1 MIPHIPFK
9 AINNNR
15 ILKQKARS
23 TIPIHTLMDSEIKY
37 ALVKDTSM
45 DINVKY
51 LNKGITL
58 FFSALKQVKIS
69 QTSTKL

>member
-1 MIPHIPFK
+1 
-9 AINNNR
+9 
-15 ILKQKARS
+15 
-23 TIPIHTLMDSEIKY
+23 MDSEIKY

>member
-1 MIPHIPFK
+1 
-9 AINNNR
+9 
-15 ILKQKARS
+15 
-23 TIPIHTLMDSEIKY
+23 MDSEIKY

-69 QTSTKL
+69 QTSTKLWIVNSGQNWGIFFFFFILRF